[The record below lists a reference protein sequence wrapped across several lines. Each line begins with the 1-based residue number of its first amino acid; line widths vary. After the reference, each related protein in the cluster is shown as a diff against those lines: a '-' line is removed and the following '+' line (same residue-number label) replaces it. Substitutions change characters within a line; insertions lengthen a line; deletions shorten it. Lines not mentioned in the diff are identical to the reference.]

1 MPDLISAASDAKR
14 LGADQVT
21 RIFIGP
27 RWDPPPFE
35 KDLRP
40 LDEKMTRA
48 DYQAIFRSFQ
58 VIMITAYD
66 LVSSQKQY
74 LDLPPPGNRE
84 SREAAETDQFLRD
97 VREEFRRF
105 SFALSKMD
113 RIFILSNWEA
123 ENDVPDA
130 NAWPGFARYLQAR
143 IDGVL
148 AGRREARQQGYP
160 GRVFTAF
167 EFTIVPGFQGRPS
180 GLVEI
185 GSKLQGLDYLS
196 YSAWWSI
203 AWDLDAG
210 NVEIPFR
217 EGIRIVRRFA
227 EKTGLPQRI
236 IVGEFGEYWD
246 LYPTAERLQA
256 IIDASIEEGVAFLF
270 NWVLYEQPGEKDEW
284 GRDASHFG
292 KYFLDRTLTPQREAF
307 QRWLRPPA
315 SLPRAPFVRQGR
327 QPITPGRFRP

>member
-1 MPDLISAASDAKR
+1 MLCV
-14 LGADQVT
+14 QH
-21 RIFIGP
+21 
-27 RWDPPPFE
+27 
-35 KDLRP
+35 
-40 LDEKMTRA
+40 
-48 DYQAIFRSFQ
+48 
-58 VIMITAYD
+58 
-66 LVSSQKQY
+66 Y
-74 LDLPPPGNRE
+74 LTTYR
-84 SREAAETDQFLRD
+84 
-97 VREEFRRF
+97 
-105 SFALSKMD
+105 
-113 RIFILSNWEA
+113 
-123 ENDVPDA
+123 
-130 NAWPGFARYLQAR
+130 
-143 IDGVL
+143 
-148 AGRREARQQGYP
+148 
-160 GRVFTAF
+160 
-167 EFTIVPGFQGRPS
+167 
-180 GLVEI
+180 
-185 GSKLQGLDYLS
+185 LDYLS

-210 NVEIPFR
+210 NVKIPFR